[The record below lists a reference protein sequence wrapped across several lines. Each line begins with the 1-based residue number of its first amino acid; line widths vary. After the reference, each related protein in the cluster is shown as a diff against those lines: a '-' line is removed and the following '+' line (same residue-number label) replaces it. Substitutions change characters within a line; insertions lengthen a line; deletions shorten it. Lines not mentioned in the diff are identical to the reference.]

1 MAKTVNMVNPQNGAT
16 IIGTITEDEYAVYLA
31 EGFEDVEPA

>member
-1 MAKTVNMVNPQNGAT
+1 MTKTVNIINPETGAS
-16 IIGTITEDEYAVYLA
+16 IIGTITEDEYAIYLA